1 MNKYRNLISNTLIF
15 AIGTFSSKVLVFL
28 LMPLYTS
35 VLNEAEYG
43 TVDLMVQVGNFLLP
57 LVSCGIINGI
67 IRFGLDKYYRKRD
80 VFTTGFATILT
91 GFAILLLL
99 EPLLRHI
106 PYLSENT
113 MMIYVFVLMS
123 SMRSLCSQFVR
134 AKGYVK
140 LYALDGILSTAT
152 TIFFNVLYLVVF
164 KWGINGYMLA
174 MISADTLSTLFLFYV
189 AKLGRYL
196 RFRGLNLST
205 AGEMLRYSIPLIPN
219 SIFWWVNNM
228 ASRFMISH
236 FLGAEFNGLFAVAY
250 KIPTIIVLMSNI
262 FMDAWQMSAVTDESG
277 ARANFFTRVFLF
289 YQSLICTAASGLIL
303 FSKVITSILVSDS
316 FYSSWQYIPLLLIST
331 VFSCMSTFLGSVY
344 MVEKKSILNFIT
356 TGIGAVLNV
365 ILNFLLISTLQSN
378 ASLAV
383 NGAALATMLSY
394 LIVFILRVI
403 DTRRFMPMQFHF
415 SRLAFNTILLLA
427 QAVIMIAEIP
437 GWLIFELILTALM
450 VGANMSA
457 LWATVRQVLLKRR
470 PKKA

>member
-1 MNKYRNLISNTLIF
+1 MGFFPKSSYKCQENCLEQIPESDFQYLIF

-80 VFTTGFATILT
+80 VFYHRLCDHSDRLCHPITS
-91 GFAILLLL
+91 

-152 TIFFNVLYLVVF
+152 TIFFNVLYLVVL

-378 ASLAV
+378 ASLPSTEP
-383 NGAALATMLSY
+383 LWQPCSAT
-394 LIVFILRVI
+394 
-403 DTRRFMPMQFHF
+403 
-415 SRLAFNTILLLA
+415 
-427 QAVIMIAEIP
+427 
-437 GWLIFELILTALM
+437 
-450 VGANMSA
+450 
-457 LWATVRQVLLKRR
+457 
-470 PKKA
+470 